1 MTRQGESTRSKARRR
16 ALEILFEAE
25 QRGIEAADVL
35 QRRDEDGAAV
45 NPYTRE
51 LVGGVSTHTTQLDEV
66 LTTYAQGWTL
76 DRMPAVDR
84 AALRIGLWELL
95 YNDEIPDAVAV
106 DEAVRLV
113 REMSTSE
120 SPDFVNGLLGR
131 LQRIKPTLIL

>member
-1 MTRQGESTRSKARRR
+1 MTKQGESTRSKARRR
-16 ALEILFEAE
+16 ALEVLFEAD
-25 QRGIEAADVL
+25 QRAVDAAEVL
-35 QRRDEDGAAV
+35 QRRDDDGAAV

-51 LVGGVSTHTTQLDEV
+51 VVGGVSTHATQLDEI

-95 YNDEIPDAVAV
+95 FNDEVPDTVAV

-113 REMSTSE
+113 REMSTPE

>member
-1 MTRQGESTRSKARRR
+1 MTKQGESTRSKARRR
-16 ALEILFEAE
+16 ALEVLFEAD
-25 QRGIEAADVL
+25 QRTVDAAEVL
-35 QRRDEDGAAV
+35 QRRDDDGAAV

-51 LVGGVSTHTTQLDEV
+51 VVGGVSTHATQLDEI

-95 YNDEIPDAVAV
+95 FNDEVPDTVAV

-113 REMSTSE
+113 REMSTPE